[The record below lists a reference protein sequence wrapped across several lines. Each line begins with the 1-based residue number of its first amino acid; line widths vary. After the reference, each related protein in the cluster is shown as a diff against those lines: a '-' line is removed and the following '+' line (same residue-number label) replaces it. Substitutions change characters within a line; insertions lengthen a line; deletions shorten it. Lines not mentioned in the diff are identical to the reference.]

1 MPSGMA
7 FLVGKESHSM
17 SEDRRIAAVSV
28 LVENPDSVE
37 TMNAILH
44 EYSPFILGRMGIPY
58 RERDISIICLAVDA
72 PMDVINTMTGRLG
85 RLPGISAKAAVSKR
99 GSAEE

>member
-1 MPSGMA
+1 
-7 FLVGKESHSM
+7 M

-44 EYSPFILGRMGIPY
+44 EYSLYILGRMGIPY

-72 PMDVINTMTGRLG
+72 PMDIINTMTGRLG
-85 RLPGISAKAAVSKR
+85 RLSGISAKAAVSKR
-99 GSAEE
+99 GIAEE

>member
-1 MPSGMA
+1 MNIEVRYYTRG
-7 FLVGKESHSM
+7 GNT
-17 SEDRRIAAVSV
+17 RRLAETVAKAMN
-28 LVENPDSVE
+28 VEAR
-37 TMNAILH
+37 T
-44 EYSPFILGRMGIPY
+44 
-58 RERDISIICLAVDA
+58 VDA

>member
-1 MPSGMA
+1 
-7 FLVGKESHSM
+7 M
-17 SEDRRIAAVSV
+17 SEDRRIAAVSI

-37 TMNAILH
+37 PLNAILH
-44 EYSPFILGRMGIPY
+44 EYSAYILGRMGVPY
-58 RERDISIICLAVDA
+58 RERDISIICLAMDA

-85 RLPGISAKAAVSKR
+85 RLPGIGAKAAVSKR

>member
-1 MPSGMA
+1 
-7 FLVGKESHSM
+7 M
-17 SEDRRIAAVSV
+17 SEDHRIAAVSI

-37 TMNAILH
+37 PMNAILH
-44 EYSPFILGRMGIPY
+44 EYSAYILGRMGVPY
-58 RERDISIICLAVDA
+58 RERDISIICLAMDA

-85 RLPGISAKAAVSKR
+85 RLSGIGAKAAVSKR